1 MRSWLRFINWAV
13 VVVFKQTDI
22 SLRLRHD
29 SPDFSDFERS
39 HRHSMKHALLL
50 VLLSLAACTSIQA
63 VDTPPTQPKLGT
75 LPVGRILFLGN
86 SITKHGPA
94 PAIGWTGD
102 WGMAASAREKD
113 YVQLLTSHIAKTAG
127 TQPKTMIRN
136 VADFERGYETFDIEK
151 ELKGELSFQADL
163 VVIAIGENVSEP
175 STDESR
181 KKFSEAFSRLLS
193 AVKQHGKPAIFVRS
207 SFWQNPVK
215 DNIMRR
221 ASEDAGA
228 TYVDISRLGSD
239 KSHMASSERKI
250 EHPGVAGHPGDKGM
264 KAIADEIFATI
275 RRTSGLAAN
284 P

>member
-1 MRSWLRFINWAV
+1 MKY
-13 VVVFKQTDI
+13 VFP
-22 SLRLRHD
+22 L
-29 SPDFSDFERS
+29 
-39 HRHSMKHALLL
+39 ALLL
-50 VLLSLAACTSIQA
+50 FVTSTAIQA
-63 VDTPPTQPKLGT
+63 ADAPPTKPTIGR
-75 LPVGRILFLGN
+75 LPAGRVLFLGN

-127 TQPKTMIRN
+127 AHPMTMVRN
-136 VADFERGYETFDIEK
+136 IADFERGYETFDIEK
-151 ELKGELSFQADL
+151 EFKEELAFQADL
-163 VVIAIGENVSEP
+163 VIIAIGENVSEP

-181 KKFSEAFSRLLS
+181 KKFAEAFARLLS

-215 DNIMRR
+215 DTIMRR

-228 TYVDISRLGSD
+228 TYVDISRLGAD

-264 KAIADEIFATI
+264 KAIADDIFSAI
-275 RRTSGLAAN
+275 RRTSGLAEN